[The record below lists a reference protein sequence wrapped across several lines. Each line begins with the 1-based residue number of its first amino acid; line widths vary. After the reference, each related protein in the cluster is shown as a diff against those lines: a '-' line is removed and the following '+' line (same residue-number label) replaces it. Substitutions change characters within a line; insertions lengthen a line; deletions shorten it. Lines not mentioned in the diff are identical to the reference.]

1 MLLVPKDEIVL
12 LSSNVPTI
20 EDGIEVFNSS
30 KTYNLEEFVQKDE
43 CIFESVKSENKD
55 VPVANQTSPSWL
67 YKGKVNKL
75 RMFDDYMS
83 TLTSNAES
91 IVCEFRVSDID
102 TVAFFNLQA
111 ITVKVELYDRNE
123 ILLYSLE
130 KDAYKRSVANWYEWT
145 VQKPIYER
153 TLFFKDLPFTLDCR
167 LKITIENPND
177 FAQCGY
183 FMYGRSIDLGL
194 TLIDPKPTSSIRNL
208 LSKEKQSD
216 GTVNFSNSRLYK
228 RVVLNVVV
236 ESSRVTEIQNIL
248 EDYTVTPCL
257 YVGVERD
264 DFNALTVFGYYKD
277 FDKPIGLD
285 YTQYQIEIEGIV

>member
-1 MLLVPKDEIVL
+1 MLLVPKDELVL

-20 EDGIEVFNSS
+20 EDGIEVFDSS
-30 KTYNLEEFVQKDE
+30 KTYNLGKTVQKDE

-55 VPVANQTSPSWL
+55 VPLANQTSPSWL

-83 TLTSNAES
+83 TVTKYPE
-91 IVCEFRVSDID
+91 IICEFRVSDID

-111 ITVKVELYDRNE
+111 ISVKVELYDRNE

-130 KDAYKRSVANWYEWT
+130 KDAYKRNVTNWYEWT

-153 TLFFKDLPFTLDCR
+153 TLFFKGLPFTLNCR
-167 LKITIENPND
+167 LKITIKNPND

-183 FMYGRSIDLGL
+183 FMYGRSLDLGL
-194 TLIDPKPTSSIRNL
+194 TLLEPKPTSSIRNL
-208 LSKEKQSD
+208 LSKERQSD

-228 RVVLNVVV
+228 RVTLNVVV
-236 ESSRVTEIQNIL
+236 ESFRITEIQNIL

-257 YVGVERD
+257 FIGVERD
-264 DFNALTVFGYYKD
+264 DSLNALTVFGFYKD